1 MVESRQSSPSLTI
14 TWQIGQSNDGQS
26 LQTQYHQKKKMAS
39 QPTAELAGM
48 LIISLFLQSDGIV
61 TGADEVFVSPTAHLN
76 PLKR

>member
-1 MVESRQSSPSLTI
+1 
-14 TWQIGQSNDGQS
+14 
-26 LQTQYHQKKKMAS
+26 MAS